1 MPQLYGASPEAADAF
16 ASVPDGPGVNDPA
29 FREILNRVELALQMV
44 RGGAGAPETFE
55 VVPGGTAS
63 SYSVKVGPYRLAP
76 LVGTAGA
83 KLLEATSETTLTQ
96 PTLAALTGVL
106 DAWRYVVATISGGAV
121 AWSLTS
127 TAPAAHGWS
136 SNRQTCYVGAIRTDG
151 SGNPLAVVRTG
162 RSYLYS
168 RWYADAA
175 IVGGDAGVTD
185 ITQSGAGTAT
195 VSLATRVPP
204 GAKTVRL
211 HCSAKTGTA
220 GVGEASDS
228 SYFAL
233 AAGDVVELPLN
244 ASQEIKF
251 TAAGGGASATLRVVG
266 WGF

>member
-29 FREILNRVELALQMV
+29 FRDMLNRVELALQML
-44 RGGAGAPETFE
+44 RGGPGGPETFE

-63 SYSVKVGPYRLAP
+63 SYTVRVGTFRIAP
-76 LVGTAGA
+76 IVGTAGA

-106 DAWRYVVATISGGAV
+106 NAWRYVVATLSGGAL
-121 AWSLTS
+121 AWSVTS
-127 TAPAAHGWS
+127 TAPQAHGWS
-136 SNRQTCYVGAIRTDG
+136 SNRQVCYVGAIRTDG
-151 SGNPLAVVRTG
+151 SGNPLALVRAG
-162 RSYLYS
+162 RQYLYA

-175 IVGGDAGVTD
+175 LIGGDAGVSD
-185 ITQSGAGTAT
+185 ISQSGAGTAT
-195 VSLATRVPP
+195 ISAADRAPP
-204 GAKTVRL
+204 GAKTIRL

-220 GVGEASDS
+220 GVSEATDA
-228 SYFAL
+228 SYLAL

-244 ASQEIKF
+244 ASREF
-251 TAAGGGASATLRVVG
+251 RFHAAGGAASATLRVVG